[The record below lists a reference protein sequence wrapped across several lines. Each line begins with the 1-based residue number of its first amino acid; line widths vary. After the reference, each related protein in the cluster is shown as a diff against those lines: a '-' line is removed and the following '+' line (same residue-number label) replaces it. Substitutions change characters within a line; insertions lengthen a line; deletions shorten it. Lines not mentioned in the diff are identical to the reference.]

1 MRFYGVDGIITD
13 QMGILN
19 EELSVTEEDMTYSD
33 KLLNFVIG
41 VGWSHTKKNAAHG
54 NPWSSIFTLLLSN
67 IGLCKNFIEADDH
80 PTITS
85 FYLYLIFFTTWND
98 DQRRIYV

>member
-13 QMGILN
+13 QMEILN

-41 VGWSHTKKNAAHG
+41 VG
-54 NPWSSIFTLLLSN
+54 
-67 IGLCKNFIEADDH
+67 
-80 PTITS
+80 
-85 FYLYLIFFTTWND
+85 
-98 DQRRIYV
+98 